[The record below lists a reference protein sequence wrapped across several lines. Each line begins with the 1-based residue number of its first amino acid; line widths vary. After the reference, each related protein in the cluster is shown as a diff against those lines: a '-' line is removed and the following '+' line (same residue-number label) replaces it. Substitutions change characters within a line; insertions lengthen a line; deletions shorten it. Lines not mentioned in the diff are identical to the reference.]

1 MSTADDGLTGG
12 LADETQLL
20 RRCLRDVVAL
30 TALPSV
36 WSGYDTRQ
44 ICTDVVD
51 LIARTLDPDAVYLT
65 ASSDA
70 IALVHLRDPND
81 EEAQRLLR
89 EAATG
94 PIQSEQRM
102 TGSGGR
108 ELRILSCPLSPD
120 SADRLLL
127 AAWRS
132 DFPNE
137 MERLLLRVAANQAST
152 WIERKNAEAALA
164 SESARREA
172 LAVDNASLYRQAQEA
187 NRAKDEF
194 LANLSHE
201 LRTPM
206 TAILGWAHLL
216 QVGDLD
222 ADQIRLG
229 IETIKQSGAAQA
241 KLIDELLDV
250 SRIVTGKL
258 QLTTAMVRI
267 PDIVQAAVA
276 AIRPAAEAKR
286 QSLELETTGEELWVR
301 GDAARLQQ
309 VFWNLLSNAVK
320 FTPPGGSVHVRVEP
334 SDPDFVA
341 VAVSDSGEG
350 IAAEFLPQIF
360 ERFRQLATGPQGR
373 SGLGLGLA
381 IAKELVELHGGSLRV
396 ASEGER
402 QGSTFTVTLPRA
414 AAEPA
419 TFPAG
424 NATKGSRR
432 LSGVRILLV
441 EDDEATR
448 TLLATLL
455 ASLGAVVTAASSA
468 KEAREAMETSA
479 PDVLISDIEL
489 PGGDGITLLQDVR
502 RRGRGTLPAI
512 AVTGYADERSRER
525 ILAAGFN
532 GFVAKPLDPL
542 GLADEIARVL
552 RVGEV

>member
-1 MSTADDGLTGG
+1 MSTVDDRLTDGL
-12 LADETQLL
+12 ANETQLL

-51 LIARTLDPDAVYLT
+51 LIARTLDPDAVHLT

-70 IALVHLRDPND
+70 IALLHLRDPND
-81 EEAQRLLR
+81 LEAQRLLR
-89 EAATG
+89 EAAAE
-94 PIQSEQRM
+94 PIQGERRM
-102 TGSGGR
+102 SGSGGR

-120 SADRLLL
+120 ASDRLLL

-152 WIERKNAEAALA
+152 WIERKNTEAALA

-172 LAVDNASLYRQAQEA
+172 LAVDNASLYRQAQAA

-216 QVGDLD
+216 QVGDLEP
-222 ADQIRLG
+222 DQIRLG
-229 IETIKQSGAAQA
+229 IETIKQSGTAQA

-258 QLTTAMVRI
+258 QLTTALVRI
-267 PDIVQAAVA
+267 PDIVHAAVA

-286 QSLELETTGEELWVR
+286 QSLELDIAGEELWVR

-320 FTPPGGSVHVRVEP
+320 FTPAGGSVHVRVE
-334 SDPDFVA
+334 STDPDFVA
-341 VAVSDSGEG
+341 IIVSDTGEG
-350 IAAEFLPQIF
+350 IAAQFLPQVF
-360 ERFRQLATGPQGR
+360 ERFRQLATGQQGR

-381 IAKELVELHGGSLRV
+381 IAKELVELHGGSIR
-396 ASEGER
+396 AESGGER
-402 QGSTFTVTLPRA
+402 HGSTFTVTLPRA
-414 AAEPA
+414 AAAEPEA
-419 TFPAG
+419 FLAG
-424 NATKGSRR
+424 NARKGSRR

-455 ASLGAVVTAASSA
+455 ASLGAVVTACSSA
-468 KEAREAMETSA
+468 REAREAMETCA

-489 PGGDGITLLQDVR
+489 PGGDGIALLQDVR
-502 RRGRGTLPAI
+502 SRGRGALPAI
-512 AVTGYADERSRER
+512 AVTGYADEKSRER

-552 RVGEV
+552 RVGE